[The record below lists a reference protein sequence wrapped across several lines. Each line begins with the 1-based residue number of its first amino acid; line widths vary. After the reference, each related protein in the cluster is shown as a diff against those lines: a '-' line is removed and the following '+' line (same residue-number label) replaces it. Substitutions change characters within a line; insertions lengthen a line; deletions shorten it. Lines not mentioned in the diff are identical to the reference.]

1 MQRNNSSS
9 TAAKDVIDPSNYGV
23 DNDSPVPAQKH
34 YRVSVPQ
41 SPISLSTV
49 QLQYLRSVIIII
61 IIIIIITIIIMM
73 QNLYSAISVSSM
85 ALYREIRYQEII
97 QIIQIMALPPTL
109 DLLKLLIPSSLE
121 D

>member
-61 IIIIIITIIIMM
+61 IITIIIMM

>member
-61 IIIIIITIIIMM
+61 IIIIITIIIMM

>member
-61 IIIIIITIIIMM
+61 ITIIIMM